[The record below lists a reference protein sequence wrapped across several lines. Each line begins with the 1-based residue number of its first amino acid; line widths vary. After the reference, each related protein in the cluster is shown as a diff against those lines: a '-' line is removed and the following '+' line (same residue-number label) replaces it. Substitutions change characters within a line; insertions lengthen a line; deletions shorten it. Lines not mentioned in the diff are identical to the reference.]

1 MLNAV
6 LFDLD
11 GTLIDTNE
19 LIIDSFKHT
28 FEVLKKP
35 VPTREKIIS
44 CFGEPL
50 YETMNKFFDDA
61 DEAVEIYREFNLK
74 YHDDRI
80 SSYKNASE
88 MLENLKNKGYKLA
101 IVTSKNRSTALRGLK
116 YLKIL
121 DYFEVLVSSDEVENH
136 KPHPEPVLKACEIL
150 EVSPK
155 NSIMVGD
162 SIYDIMSGRNAGS
175 KTCGVCYSFMKDK
188 LLEMKADYYIEALIE
203 ILDIV
208 QAV

>member
-1 MLNAV
+1 
-6 LFDLD
+6 
-11 GTLIDTNE
+11 
-19 LIIDSFKHT
+19 
-28 FEVLKKP
+28 
-35 VPTREKIIS
+35 
-44 CFGEPL
+44 
-50 YETMNKFFDDA
+50 
-61 DEAVEIYREFNLK
+61 
-74 YHDDRI
+74 
-80 SSYKNASE
+80 
-88 MLENLKNKGYKLA
+88 
-101 IVTSKNRSTALRGLK
+101 LRGLK

-188 LLEMKADYYIEALIE
+188 LLEMKADYYIDDLIE

>member
-28 FEVLKKP
+28 FEVLKKS
-35 VPTREKIIS
+35 VPTRDKIIS

-61 DEAVEIYREFNLK
+61 NEAVEIYREFNLK

-80 SSYKNASE
+80 SSYKNATE
-88 MLENLKNKGYKLA
+88 ILESLKNKGYKLA

-121 DYFEVLVSSDEVENH
+121 DYFEVLVTSDEVENH
-136 KPHPEPVLKACEIL
+136 KPHPEPVLRACEIL

-162 SIYDIMSGRNAGS
+162 SIYDIMSGKNAGS

-188 LLEMKADYYIEALIE
+188 LLEMKADYYIDDLIE

-208 QAV
+208 KAV